1 MTIQQTSY
9 IYALSSILLWSLAS
23 QAYTKYSQKI
33 SAVWVTGF
41 KTYIGFFSFFIM
53 IFLTTGLG
61 IIPTKAV
68 FYFLI
73 SGFIGLGIGDI
84 FLIKSFS
91 LMGPGRTMMIFA
103 FQPVFI
109 GILSYFLFQQD
120 LDSKKLISIIFF
132 IICIFIFALEGYKKS
147 GKWHLA
153 PFLFAL
159 AGMILDGSGV
169 IITRLGFENS
179 DINATQANL
188 IRFSGGMI
196 AFLILARFVK
206 FNLVE
211 NFKTLSGR
219 GKTLMLLAGF
229 FGTFL
234 ALWFYLKAI
243 QTGHLASLSGIM
255 ITGVVFAALFECI
268 FFKKL
273 PSKYLIVAF
282 GFFLIGI
289 KILFS

>member
-1 MTIQQTSY
+1 MSLQNLAY
-9 IYALSSILLWSLAS
+9 IYALTALLLWSLAS
-23 QAYTKYSQKI
+23 QVYTQYSRKI

-41 KTYIGFFSFFIM
+41 KTYIGFFA
-53 IFLTTGLG
+53 FLLVVFYTTGFADIPAKSLG
-61 IIPTKAV
+61 
-68 FYFLI
+68 YFLI
-73 SGFIGLGIGDI
+73 SGFIGLGMADI

-103 FQPVFI
+103 FQPLLVGVF
-109 GILSYFLFQQD
+109 SYFLFDQH
-120 LDSKKLISIIFF
+120 LDAKKFISIIFF

-159 AGMILDGSGV
+159 AGMALDGSGI
-169 IITRLGFENS
+169 IITRLGFES
-179 DINATQANL
+179 STIDSTQANL
-188 IRFSGGMI
+188 YRFTGGMI
-196 AFLILARFVK
+196 AFLLLARFIK
-206 FNLVE
+206 FNLVG
-211 NFKTLSGR
+211 NFKTLSKK
-219 GKTLMLLAGF
+219 GKVLMLVSGF
-229 FGTFL
+229 FGTFIS
-234 ALWFYLKAI
+234 LWFYLKAI
-243 QTGHLASLSGIM
+243 QIGHLASLTGIA